1 MFIAKMSLPR
11 RTFLRGTG
19 IMLALP
25 FLDAMVPALSA
36 LGTPAANPVR
46 RFGAVYCGNGK
57 NMSDWTPSTEGAG
70 FPFTPILKP
79 LEAVRDRV
87 VVVTGLDNFP
97 AMDQGDN
104 GGQHSRSGPGFMTG
118 VHAKQTEGSDV
129 RAGKSLDQYA
139 ADVLCKDSKLS
150 SLELALDRSEI
161 IGACEHRYACSYVNS
176 ISWRTPTTPLPMETN
191 PRFAFERLFGSGDT
205 AEQRVARS
213 QEDRSILD
221 VVTNQ
226 VSRLKKNLGVRDGAK
241 LSEYLDAIRDVEQRI
256 AKVEASNSEM
266 PLPERPLGIPAT
278 VKEHAALMF
287 DLQLLAFQADITRV
301 STFLLAAENSRTN
314 FAEIGLPSHHSTSHH
329 GNNPD
334 NLKKYSKINT
344 YHVQM
349 FADFVKKMA
358 ATPDGDGTLLD
369 HSLLIYG
376 SGMSDGNVHNN
387 LNVPV
392 VLVGGAGGRIKGD
405 RHLRYPKGTP
415 LANLGLTALD
425 ALGAPMEKFGDS
437 NGELNLLS
445 GV

>member
-1 MFIAKMSLPR
+1 
-11 RTFLRGTG
+11 
-19 IMLALP
+19 
-25 FLDAMVPALSA
+25 
-36 LGTPAANPVR
+36 
-46 RFGAVYCGNGK
+46 
-57 NMSDWTPSTEGAG
+57 
-70 FPFTPILKP
+70 
-79 LEAVRDRV
+79 
-87 VVVTGLDNFP
+87 
-97 AMDQGDN
+97 
-104 GGQHSRSGPGFMTG
+104 
-118 VHAKQTEGSDV
+118 
-129 RAGKSLDQYA
+129 
-139 ADVLCKDSKLS
+139 
-150 SLELALDRSEI
+150 
-161 IGACEHRYACSYVNS
+161 
-176 ISWRTPTTPLPMETN
+176 
-191 PRFAFERLFGSGDT
+191 
-205 AEQRVARS
+205 
-213 QEDRSILD
+213 
-221 VVTNQ
+221 
-226 VSRLKKNLGVRDGAK
+226 
-241 LSEYLDAIRDVEQRI
+241 
-256 AKVEASNSEM
+256 
-266 PLPERPLGIPAT
+266 
-278 VKEHAALMF
+278 MF

-415 LANLGLTALD
+415 LANVGLTALD